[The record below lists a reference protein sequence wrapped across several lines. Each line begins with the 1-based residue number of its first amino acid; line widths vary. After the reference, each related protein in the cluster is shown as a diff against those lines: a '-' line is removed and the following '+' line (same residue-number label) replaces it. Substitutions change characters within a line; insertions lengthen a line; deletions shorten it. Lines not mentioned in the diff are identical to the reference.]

1 MEIPPQIHA
10 LIMGMGQIQN
20 QHWFGMLP
28 DHQKNIMFSVINA
41 LNSVENNEITPELM
55 EHIRSGNEIVYQMI
69 ANRENDDTLLSIFR
83 LFQEV
88 L

>member
-28 DHQKNIMFSVINA
+28 DQQKNIMFSVINA

-55 EHIRSGNEIVYQMI
+55 EHIRSGNAIVYQMI